1 MGLKESVNA
10 FYKFLKA
17 VEVARVGIDVEALA
31 VAVEEKVRGIV
42 GHFEVQLNGSLLF
55 GR

>member
-1 MGLKESVNA
+1 MKESVNA
-10 FYKFLKA
+10 FYKLFKP
-17 VEVARVGIDVEALA
+17 VEVAWVGIDVEALA

-42 GHFEVQLNGSLLF
+42 GNFEVQLNGSLLF